1 MVGALVALQSRINAG
16 LSVEVGGGLLAATI
30 SFGIGLLLAL
40 LITLLSKQI
49 RTGLSRI
56 PHALRGKT
64 LRPWQLLGGMGGAWL
79 VTTQGLTVAVVGVTA
94 FIVAVVAG
102 QVAGSLAVDRLGL
115 SPAGVLPVSP
125 QRAGAAFLALVAVA
139 VSGWGTFLVG
149 GGAALIAVSLAAS
162 AGIGISVQQAINA
175 RVSAAAEGAM
185 PAAVVNFVVGF
196 TVLFFAV
203 LVGIVAGII
212 EVASFPADPFLY
224 LGCPIGLAFIA
235 LAAWAVRGLGVLLFG
250 LLSIAG
256 QLAGGLTLDL
266 LFPSADLVLGPPAW
280 LGLILVILA
289 VWLAGRGSR
298 RVSGGTMAE

>member
-1 MVGALVALQSRINAG
+1 MALQSRINAG
-16 LSVEVGGGLLAATI
+16 LAEDVGGGVVAATI
-30 SFGIGLLLAL
+30 SFGVGLLVAL
-40 LITLLSKQI
+40 VITVMSKQI
-49 RTGLSRI
+49 RVGLSRI
-56 PHALRGKT
+56 PKALGART

-102 QVAGSLAVDRLGL
+102 QVAGSLVVDRLGL
-115 SPAGVLPVSP
+115 SPVGTLPISL
-125 QRAGAAFLALVAVA
+125 QRGGAALIALIAVA
-139 VSGWGTFLVG
+139 ISGWGTFLVG
-149 GGAALIAVSLAAS
+149 GSGALVAVALAAS
-162 AGIGISVQQAINA
+162 AGVGISIQQAINA

-196 TVLFFAV
+196 TVLLLAV
-203 LVGIVAGII
+203 LIGILIGIVEI
-212 EVASFPADPFLY
+212 STFPANPWLY
-224 LGCPIGLAFIA
+224 LGGPIGLAFIA

-266 LFPSADLVLGPPAW
+266 LFPSADLTLGLPAW
-280 LGLILVILA
+280 LGLFLIIIA

-298 RVSGGTMAE
+298 QVSGGTMAE

>member
-1 MVGALVALQSRINAG
+1 
-16 LSVEVGGGLLAATI
+16 
-30 SFGIGLLLAL
+30 
-40 LITLLSKQI
+40 
-49 RTGLSRI
+49 
-56 PHALRGKT
+56 
-64 LRPWQLLGGMGGAWL
+64 
-79 VTTQGLTVAVVGVTA
+79 
-94 FIVAVVAG
+94 
-102 QVAGSLAVDRLGL
+102 
-115 SPAGVLPVSP
+115 
-125 QRAGAAFLALVAVA
+125 
-139 VSGWGTFLVG
+139 
-149 GGAALIAVSLAAS
+149 
-162 AGIGISVQQAINA
+162 
-175 RVSAAAEGAM
+175 M

-203 LVGIVAGII
+203 LVGIVAGIL

-224 LGCPIGLAFIA
+224 LGGPIGLAFIA